1 MRYALR
7 NQEKIAAA
15 YSPDYL
21 KQHLIAS
28 LDRFFATVDE
38 DALLEYWRINTFVQP
53 YPILRINDV
62 ADADCMLEFAIID
75 RQYDVLKLA
84 FMGRMKG

>member
-7 NQEKIAAA
+7 NQEKIATA

-21 KQHLIAS
+21 QQHLIAS
-28 LDRFFATVDE
+28 LDRFFQMVDE
-38 DALLEYWRINTFVQP
+38 DTLACYWRIDTSECK
-53 YPILRINDV
+53 YPILAVNDI
-62 ADADCMLEFAIID
+62 ADDDCMLEFAIIG
-75 RQYDVLKLA
+75 RQFDVLKLA

>member
-7 NQEKIAAA
+7 KQDKITAS
-15 YSPDYL
+15 YGEDYL
-21 KQHLIAS
+21 KQHLLAS
-28 LDRFFATVDE
+28 LNVFFRNVDE
-38 DALLEYWRINTFVQP
+38 DALNEYWRIDTSDCK
-53 YPILRINDV
+53 YPILRINDI
-62 ADADCMLEFAIID
+62 ADDDAMVEFAIIG

>member
-15 YSPDYL
+15 YSPEYL
-21 KQHLIAS
+21 QQHLIAS
-28 LDRFFATVDE
+28 LDNFFRTVDE
-38 DALLEYWRINTFVQP
+38 DAIMEYWRINEFHSL
-53 YPILRINDV
+53 YPILRINDT
-62 ADADCMLEFAIID
+62 ADKDCMLEFAIIG